1 MNASELAKAM
11 LEWGEAKLRLGEMEA
26 EIKSAVLELGKTQ
39 TVGNVRASYSRGR
52 KSYRYQESVER
63 EQLTGEELAP
73 YQSTETDYRAACKAL
88 TDEELAPF
96 QSIKTDYRAA
106 CKAFNIGLEFT
117 QGKPSVKVKLI

>member
-1 MNASELAKAM
+1 MNAPELAKAM
-11 LEWGEAKLRLGEMEA
+11 LEWGDAKLRLSEMEA

-63 EQLTGEELAP
+63 EQLT
-73 YQSTETDYRAACKAL
+73 
-88 TDEELAPF
+88 DEELAPF

-106 CKAFNIGLEFT
+106 CKALNIETECT
-117 QGKPSVKVKLI
+117 QGDPSVKVKLI